1 MTKLHV
7 VIRSCD
13 RVSVSSDRIV
23 PKQDCI
29 FRCINS
35 LTRSLENQQRINYT
49 LHIIDDRSSPE
60 TIETLKKIAPQAT
73 FNFLGERDDSHL
85 DNREKSRYSVGVA
98 YEYIYSLPPTDLVY
112 IVEDDYLH
120 YPDSIEKMIEAWW
133 WFNSFIV
140 RSVGIFP
147 QDFRQLYPHPDHPF
161 NDTYVAPCHVIPGP
175 DRYYR
180 STWYTHESFMIPVHV
195 ILKYKN
201 WFDSL
206 LKIGRTPEY
215 WEGNTI
221 SNVWRSPDV
230 MMLMPMRALA
240 IHVSRKDDIP
250 FYNNDFNSL
259 WQANNIS
266 LL

>member
-7 VIRSCD
+7 VVRTCD
-13 RVSVSSDRIV
+13 RVSLASDRIV

-29 FRCINS
+29 LRCVNS
-35 LTRSLENQQRINYT
+35 LARSLENQNKIDYT
-49 LHIIDDRSSPE
+49 IHIIDDNSSPE
-60 TIETLKKIAPQAT
+60 TALTLQKIVPQAT
-73 FNFLGERDDSHL
+73 FNFLKPRNESHL
-85 DNREKSRYSVGVA
+85 DNREKSRYSVAIA
-98 YEYIYSLPPTDLVY
+98 YEYIYELPTTDLVY

-120 YPDSIEKMIEAWW
+120 YPDSIEKMIEAWE

-147 QDFRQLYPHPDHPF
+147 QDFPQLYPHPNHPF
-161 NDTYVAPCHVIPGP
+161 NDTYVTPCNVIPGP

-180 STWYTHESFMIPVHV
+180 STWYTHESFMIPVNV
-195 ILKYKN
+195 VLKYRN
-201 WFDSL
+201 YFTDL
-206 LKIGRTPEY
+206 LKINRTAEY

-230 MMLMPMRALA
+230 IMLMPMKTLA
-240 IHVSRKDDIP
+240 IHVSKKEDIP
-250 FYNNDFNSL
+250 FYNTDFDKL
-259 WQANNIS
+259 WQANNVS